1 MDLKTIFREMDT
13 LKANFENCKAYFPH
27 MNKKMI
33 GCQQFNTAPRYWHKG
48 FPFTFFFNKPLTAQD
63 VKKNNEISHWL
74 NENFVVRL
82 CAILNSYKICSKRKH
97 IDSSVRNGSNEMYLL
112 KRLRDVIAHSSGRYN
127 PNDKKHDHKGLMRD
141 LLSYF
146 NLSNQNR
153 KAFPLPIDTVLDPL
167 FEGCKRYVQEKV
179 CTPSLQPPTSQ

>member
-1 MDLKTIFREMDT
+1 MKSNSLKTIFREMDT
-13 LKANFENCKAYFPH
+13 LKANFENCKAHFPH
-27 MNKKMI
+27 MNKEMI
-33 GCQQFNTAPRYWHKG
+33 GSQQFNTAPRYWQKG
-48 FPFTFFFNKPLTAQD
+48 FPFTFFFNKPLTAQN

-82 CAILNSYKICSKRKH
+82 CAILESYNIRSKRKH

-112 KRLRDVIAHSSGRYN
+112 KRLRDVVAHSSGRYN

-141 LLSYF
+141 LVSYF
-146 NLSNQNR
+146 NLSNQNG

-167 FEGCKRYVQEKV
+167 FEGCKRYVQGKI
-179 CTPSLQPPTSQ
+179 SISQ